1 MSFVSVKGN
10 SSVYAFNP
18 AMASEERVVVLRA
31 FYKGTSFEMNVS
43 EEDAKVLT
51 KQMPTEYIVDCLRRG
66 KTLPGLKTYWI
77 HELDKYH
84 AIYSRLME
92 NDPLKYLG
100 EPMSVIIKD
109 IYAES
114 MKYEDSELDIA
125 ESEILNWFSYKWFVG
140 VGCLTKMGV
149 IDEEDDDNGFTF
161 LSAPKSLMALYD
173 KVMEVRT
180 MAEREKVAGADPSE
194 P

>member
-1 MSFVSVKGN
+1 MSFVSVKGK

-31 FYKGTSFEMNVS
+31 FYKGASFEVNVS
-43 EEDAKVLT
+43 EEEAKVLT
-51 KQMPTEYIVDCLRRG
+51 KQMPTDYIVDCLRRG

-92 NDPLKYLG
+92 NDPLKYLA

-114 MKYEDSELDIA
+114 RKYEDSEIDIA
-125 ESEILNWFSYKWFVG
+125 ESEVLNWFSYKWFVG

-161 LSAPKSLMALYD
+161 LSAPKSLMAMYD